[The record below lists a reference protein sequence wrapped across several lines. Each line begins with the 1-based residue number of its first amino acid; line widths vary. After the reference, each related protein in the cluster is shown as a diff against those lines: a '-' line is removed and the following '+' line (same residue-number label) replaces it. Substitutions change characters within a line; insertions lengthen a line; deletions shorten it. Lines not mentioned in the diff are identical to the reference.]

1 MDNMIFITY
10 TMFHVETGQL

>member
-1 MDNMIFITY
+1 MDDMIFITY